1 MKQPLISLILPVYG
15 VEDYLEECIQ
25 SVVTQTYQNIEII
38 LVDDGSKDRCP
49 QIIDEWAARDARIR
63 PVHKENGGQ
72 SSARNLG
79 MELARGEYI
88 TFIDSDDWV
97 EPEYCE
103 KLYETLQ
110 SCGADIAV
118 GSFQRIQGSK
128 KYPAEFFADTDD
140 MFYPCSAVQA
150 VQYFMECANAVWG
163 KMYRAELLKDTRFPA
178 GRLAEE
184 YKFQL
189 RVLIHCDT
197 VAFCNIHLYNYR
209 LRKNSDAHS
218 IKPKYLLDNILA
230 LDEAYHLCAEHFPEE
245 VPFCKRRLSALLY
258 EFLAAKAYGQEI
270 AEQNPGVLEH
280 ALQTVGGNQML
291 AEQMETPLGIIFYTY
306 NQFYAYLTKEEKK
319 KLQTDY
325 RKQFSFRDI
334 RQYGRMFWIKY
345 LPSYVSLGLMRR
357 INEGRSD

>member
-63 PVHKENGGQ
+63 PVHKENGGL
-72 SSARNLG
+72 SSARNAG
-79 MELARGEYI
+79 MELAKGEYI

-103 KLYETLQ
+103 KLYETIR
-110 SCGADIAV
+110 SCNADVAV
-118 GSFQRIQGSK
+118 GFVMRVKGEEKIPIILDVEPNIPYLVSK
-128 KYPAEFFADTDD
+128 AIKSILERFVAA
-140 MFYPCSAVQA
+140 
-150 VQYFMECANAVWG
+150 WG
-163 KMYRAELLKDTRFPA
+163 KLYKAELLQGVRFPE
-178 GRLAEE
+178 GRLAEDFP
-184 YKFQL
+184 FQL
-189 RVLIHCDT
+189 AILKKSKT
-197 VAFCNIHLYNYR
+197 VGFCNAYLYNYR
-209 LRKNSDAHS
+209 MREGSIARS
-218 IKPKYLLDNILA
+218 IKPKYMLDHIQV

-291 AEQMETPLGIIFYTY
+291 AEQIETPLGIIFYTY

-325 RKQFSFRDI
+325 RKQFSFRDA
-334 RQYGRMFWIKY
+334 RRYGRMFWIKY

-357 INEGRSD
+357 INEGRSN